1 MSKQINLSLAKSGD
15 VAVLRNET
23 QHIILETG
31 QSKAV
36 LFPVRLLVEGID
48 IYLCYTN
55 EGQFSKLRPHD
66 CDILDILRNG
76 VSIFEPK

>member
-1 MSKQINLSLAKSGD
+1 MKQINLSLAKSGD

-36 LFPVRLLVEGID
+36 LFPVKLLVEGID

-66 CDILDILRNG
+66 CDILDILRDG
-76 VSIFEPK
+76 ASIFDPK